1 MNEDL
6 HREIIEEHA
15 RHPRNKREL
24 PDADLT
30 GEHRSP
36 KTGNDAKV
44 YLRLDDAGKVSE
56 ATFTGQGSALS
67 QASGSILATHA
78 PGLTLDELLRLAEQ
92 VERAVLQG
100 AEEALPGE
108 TEVYRA
114 LSRFPE
120 RHDCALLAWRAL
132 KDALKN
138 EESGET

>member
-1 MNEDL
+1 MNEDP

-24 PDADLT
+24 PNPDLT
-30 GEHRSP
+30 GSYRSS

-44 YLRLDDAGKVSE
+44 YLRLDDVGKVRE

-67 QASGSILATHA
+67 QASGSLLTTHA
-78 PGLTLDELLRLAEQ
+78 TGLTLDELHRLAEK
-92 VERAVLQG
+92 VESALLQG
-100 AEEALPGE
+100 AEDILPGE
-108 TEVYRA
+108 TDVYRA

-132 KDALKN
+132 KCVPAS
-138 EESGET
+138 SG